1 MTAQQYSSRRDR
13 TPKRG
18 SGLPPG
24 QGSPSSQS
32 GLIKGRPLSRQ
43 LLQTLLPVTLLPLAV
58 ASGLG
63 IVVTSRTEHKN
74 ATLELQER
82 SYLASGAASFF
93 VEESFEAAGNVLINP
108 AVIETLREAGEKAIE
123 DGLVD
128 RPAEALNQQFSQTKL
143 IEPNATINQYLADV
157 AELEEL
163 AQILLT
169 EPSGLNAAYSSPSI
183 DFVQNDEE
191 WWSQAQ
197 QVGQYIEPAGF
208 DEATGELS
216 TAFAAPIRDPESQEL
231 VGTIR
236 VRTPVEE
243 LNEQISAFLINS
255 LAETQQV
262 QIIDTR
268 NGVAFSTVTTD
279 EAITDDTAVIGGD
292 TIVQVAR
299 VLTSQVGQPENDL
312 EALQQEL
319 EAQFPGINVE
329 ELIRIEVG
337 EDEDE
342 DEDEEAEETEE
353 AESSREILDVVLQY
367 AGKDYSIAT
376 VPDTPWVAIASADT
390 VELDAA
396 GRNLLIIFVLSG
408 LILGAAAAGLL
419 VVLARNLSQPLQT
432 LTETARKAAAGQLDT
447 RANPQGTIETQVL
460 GQGFNNLL
468 EQLQSLLG
476 QQKAIADE
484 QQKQKENLENEISQ
498 LMEEVGD
505 AANGDLSV
513 RAKLSAGDVGIIA
526 DLFNAIIE
534 NLRDIAVNVK
544 QSTGEVSQSLLTNEQ
559 EIRTLAEQAVEEARS
574 MQVTMTAVEEMGQSI
589 QTVANNANQASALT
603 NDTYETVQAGT
614 QSMEQTAESIVELRS
629 TVGETAKKIKRLGE
643 SAQKIAQAVSLIDE
657 IALKTNLLAVN
668 ASVEAA
674 RAGELGQGFSA
685 VAEQVGALAD
695 QSAGATKTIA
705 QIVAEIQTET
715 QEVVTA
721 IETGTAQVVDSSN
734 LVKTT
739 QQQLEQVL
747 AKSEQIN
754 QLMQGISDSTVGQ
767 TRASAAVTEL
777 IQKATQESE
786 QRSQTSAQMAQAIQ
800 ETAKVAQALQASVEQ
815 FKVIEA

>member
-1 MTAQQYSSRRDR
+1 MTAQRYSSRRDR
-13 TPKRG
+13 AQKKG

-24 QGSPSSQS
+24 QGSQASQAGS
-32 GLIKGRPLSRQ
+32 IKGRPLSRQ

-63 IVVTSRTEHKN
+63 IVITSRTEHEK
-74 ATLELQER
+74 AVADLQER
-82 SYLASGAASFF
+82 AFLAVGAAGFF

-108 AVIETLREAGEKAIE
+108 AVIETLREAQEKVIA
-123 DGLVD
+123 DGLTD
-128 RPAEALNQQFSQTKL
+128 RPAEVLNQEFGQNKL
-143 IEPNATINQYLADV
+143 LEPNATVNEYLADV
-157 AELEEL
+157 VELEEVV
-163 AQILLT
+163 QILLT
-169 EPSGLNAAYSSPSI
+169 EPSGLNAAYSSPPV

-191 WWSQAQ
+191 WWQQAQ
-197 QVGQYIEPAGF
+197 QVGQYIEPADF

-216 TAFAAPIRDPESQEL
+216 TSFAAPIRDPESNEL
-231 VGTIR
+231 IGTIR
-236 VRTPVEE
+236 VRTAVEE
-243 LNEQISAFLINS
+243 LNEQVSTYLIKS

-262 QIIDTR
+262 QIADTR
-268 NGVAFSTVTTD
+268 SGIAFSTVTAN
-279 EAITDDTAVIGGD
+279 ESITENTAVLGGD
-292 TIVQVAR
+292 TILEISR
-299 VLTSQVGQPENDL
+299 MLTSWVDQPEDNFDNL
-312 EALQQEL
+312 TQEL
-319 EAQFPGINVE
+319 EAQFPGVE
-329 ELIRIEVG
+329 VETLERLGLVLAEA
-337 EDEDE
+337 EDD
-342 DEDEEAEETEE
+342 DEEAGE
-353 AESSREILDVVLQY
+353 AESRQGILDIVFEY
-367 AGKDYSIAT
+367 SGKEYSIAT

-396 GRNLLIIFVLSG
+396 GRGLLVVFVITG
-408 LILGAAAAGLL
+408 LLLGAAAAGLL

-447 RANPQGTIETQVL
+447 RANPRGTIETQVL

-468 EQLQSLLG
+468 EQLQSLLS

-484 QQKQKENLENEISQ
+484 QQQQKEELENDITQ

-513 RAKLSAGDVGIIA
+513 RARLSAGDVGIVA
-526 DLFNAIIE
+526 DLINAIVE
-534 NLRDIAVNVK
+534 NLRDIAIKVK
-544 QSTGEVSQSLLTNEQ
+544 QSTGQVSQSLSTNEQ
-559 EIRTLAEQAVEEARS
+559 QILMLADQAVTEAQS
-574 MQVTMTAVEEMGQSI
+574 MQSTMSAVEEMGQSI
-589 QTVANNANQASALT
+589 QTVAENASQASALT
-603 NDTYETVQAGT
+603 NDTYATVQAGS
-614 QSMEQTAESIVELRS
+614 QSMEQTAESILELRS

-643 SAQKIAQAVSLIDE
+643 SAQKISQAVSLIDS

-674 RAGELGQGFSA
+674 RAGELGQGFTA
-685 VAEQVGALAD
+685 VAEQVGSLAE

-721 IETGTAQVVDSSN
+721 IETGTAQVVDSSH

-754 QLMQGISDSTVGQ
+754 QLMQDISSSTVNQ
-767 TRASAAVTEL
+767 TQASVLVTDLIKQAA
-777 IQKATQESE
+777 QDSE
-786 QRSQTSAQMAQAIQ
+786 QRSQTSAQMAEAIQ
-800 ETAKVAQALQASVEQ
+800 NTAKVAQALQSSVEQ
-815 FKVIEA
+815 FRGIAE